1 MEFTVESG
9 IQVLNKYTSITIGE
23 VIKLHGVVKP
33 KFGDTSFNLGRY
45 RRPLYGNESGWV
57 LEDELVR
64 LRILGLGWEGTCQIW
79 LTWII
84 WGWCG
89 WRDG

>member
-45 RRPLYGNESGWV
+45 RRPLYGNESG
-57 LEDELVR
+57 
-64 LRILGLGWEGTCQIW
+64 
-79 LTWII
+79 
-84 WGWCG
+84 
-89 WRDG
+89 